1 MPAIVAGLKYPNS
14 RVLLPRT
21 RLAYVHLRNLL
32 TDAKRDRAARVSGYV
47 AVWLPEE
54 FVVLYLQR
62 GEVVNA
68 TIMDKAGWRSLA
80 ISAALER
87 IPAEPEYGEICF
99 HEAEE
104 EQVSAMFAAQTT
116 APDSWP
122 ADLNLKDPAALFPF
136 LMSIMFDGMLEI
148 DADGA
153 VNYLVFH
160 AGAVDRAYLAIPA
173 TGSIVE
179 RVAKLFAP
187 GSKVTDGKF
196 RRWHAVSPLPHQ
208 APPALMQA
216 YRELGNALVQ
226 RLVKDG
232 RDSAPAIAEHA
243 RTNLLPK
250 HPELEGFS
258 IGKAKPAK
266 EPVTDTAKLTVAVA
280 SWLSEVMWATADH
293 EGTPPET
300 LLKELT
306 WERRHMFQS
315 AGFYDKMPWKVA
327 M

>member
-32 TDAKRDRAARVSGYV
+32 SDAKRDRSARVSGYV

-68 TIMDKAGWRSLA
+68 TVMNKAGWGSVA
-80 ISAALER
+80 ISSALER

-99 HEAEE
+99 HEADD
-104 EQVSAMFAAQTT
+104 EQLASMFAAQTL
-116 APDSWP
+116 P
-122 ADLNLKDPAALFPF
+122 ADTWPGELNVHDPAALFPF
-136 LMSIMFDGMLEI
+136 LMSIMFDGVLEI
-148 DADGA
+148 LSDDT
-153 VNYLVFH
+153 VNYLVFR
-160 AGAVDRAYLAIPA
+160 AGAVDRAFLSIPA

-179 RVAKLFAP
+179 KVAKLFAP
-187 GSKVTDGKF
+187 GSKVAEGKF
-196 RRWHAVSPLPHQ
+196 RRWHALEALPVQ
-208 APPALMQA
+208 APPALVQA

-232 RDSAPAIAEHA
+232 RESAPAIAEHA
-243 RTNLLPK
+243 RTNLVAK

-258 IGKAKPAK
+258 IGKKPPK
-266 EPVTDTAKLTVAVA
+266 EPVADTARLTTAVA
-280 SWLSEVMWATADH
+280 TWLSEVMWATADH
-293 EGTPPET
+293 DGGTTPEA

-315 AGFYDKMPWKVA
+315 AGFYDRMPWKV

>member
-1 MPAIVAGLKYPNS
+1 
-14 RVLLPRT
+14 
-21 RLAYVHLRNLL
+21 
-32 TDAKRDRAARVSGYV
+32 
-47 AVWLPEE
+47 
-54 FVVLYLQR
+54 
-62 GEVVNA
+62 
-68 TIMDKAGWRSLA
+68 
-80 ISAALER
+80 

-99 HEAEE
+99 HEADD
-104 EQVSAMFAAQTT
+104 EQVAAMFAAQTLT
-116 APDSWP
+116 PDSWP
-122 ADLNLKDPAALFPF
+122 NEIQIHDPAALFPF
-136 LMSIMFDGMLEI
+136 LMSIMFDGLMEI
-148 DADGA
+148 VSEGT

-160 AGAVDRAYLAIPA
+160 AGAVDRAYLSIPA

-187 GSKVTDGKF
+187 GSKITEGKF
-196 RRWHAVSPLPHQ
+196 RRWHALPPMPLQ
-208 APPALMQA
+208 APPALVQA

-250 HPELEGFS
+250 HPELDGFS
-258 IGKAKPAK
+258 IGKRPAR
-266 EPVTDTAKLTVAVA
+266 EPVAETDKLTAAVA

-306 WERRHMFQS
+306 WDRRHMFQS
-315 AGFYDKMPWKVA
+315 AGFYDKMPWKVT
-327 M
+327 

>member
-1 MPAIVAGLKYPNS
+1 MPIVAGLRFPYA

-47 AVWLPEE
+47 AIWLPEE

-68 TIMDKAGWRSLA
+68 TILDKTGSRAIA
-80 ISAALER
+80 ISSALER

-99 HEAEE
+99 HEADN
-104 EQVSAMFAAQTT
+104 EQLSAMFLSQTK
-116 APDSWP
+116 APDTWP
-122 ADLNLKDPAALFPF
+122 SDLKVNDPAVLFPF
-136 LMSIMFDGMLEI
+136 LMSVMFDGVLEI
-148 DADGA
+148 VFDGS
-153 VNYLVFH
+153 VNYLVFR
-160 AGAVDRAYLAIPA
+160 AGAVERAFLSFQA

-187 GSKVTDGKF
+187 GAKIDEAKF
-196 RRWHAVSPLPHQ
+196 RRWPAVDPLPVQ
-208 APPALMQA
+208 VPRELVVA
-216 YRELGNALVQ
+216 YRELSNALVQ
-226 RLVKDG
+226 RLVANG
-232 RDSAPAIAEHA
+232 RDGAPAIAEQA
-243 RTNLLPK
+243 RQNLIK
-250 HPELEGFS
+250 THPDLECFS
-258 IGKAKPAK
+258 IGKKAPR
-266 EPVTDTAKLTVAVA
+266 EPIADTARITGAVA
-280 SWLSEVMWATADH
+280 SWLKEIMFTAADH
-293 EGTPPET
+293 DSTPPET

-315 AGFYDKMPWKVA
+315 AGFYEKLPWKV

>member
-1 MPAIVAGLKYPNS
+1 MPAIVAGLKYPHS

-54 FVVLYLQR
+54 FVVLYLKQ

-68 TIMDKAGWRSLA
+68 TVMDKNGWRPVA
-80 ISAALER
+80 IGSAIER

-99 HEAEE
+99 HEADE
-104 EQVSAMFAAQTT
+104 EQVAAMFAAQTQE
-116 APDSWP
+116 PDGWP
-122 ADLNLKDPAALFPF
+122 GDLDVHDPAKLFPF
-136 LMSIMFDGMLEI
+136 LMSIMFDGLMEVMSE
-148 DADGA
+148 GT

-160 AGAVDRAYLAIPA
+160 AGAVDRAYLSIPA

-187 GSKVTDGKF
+187 GSKVVEGKF
-196 RRWHAVSPLPHQ
+196 RRWHAMTPLPLQ
-208 APPALMQA
+208 APPALLQA

-243 RTNLLPK
+243 RTNLLAK

-258 IGKAKPAK
+258 VGKAKPAK
-266 EPVTDTAKLTVAVA
+266 EPVADTAKLTGAVA

-306 WERRHMFQS
+306 WARRHMFQS